1 MKLLFSFF
9 LTLLATL
16 AGALAENTKNFYQHP
31 VPGANGGLS
40 GTVDQP
46 VTHALALNRD
56 HVSCYKGEISADGKS
71 FKLTGLPTGKYDL
84 IFVTK
89 TNQVHEGLDLGAQ
102 NMKLTGIVLKHLEE
116 RVSLA
121 DNFFNKAHLH
131 RYAIS
136 EDGEKLFGFIER
148 IRDRPTLTQGG
159 ETMKVNLRRFD
170 VTEFAK
176 AQDDWMMVNARHVYR
191 EETTQI
197 PNMPFAPH
205 FFNAKLGNFRVIDS
219 NKDLGSL
226 KLAP

>member
-1 MKLLFSFF
+1 MKLLTFT
-9 LTLLATL
+9 LALLATVT
-16 AGALAENTKNFYQHP
+16 GAFAENTRNFYQHP
-31 VPGANGGLS
+31 VAGANGGLS

-56 HVSCYKGEISADGKS
+56 RVSCYKGELSADGKS

-89 TNQVHEGLDLGAQ
+89 TNQVYEGLDLGEQ
-102 NMKLTGIVLKHLEE
+102 SVQLTGIVLKHLEE

-121 DNFFNKAHLH
+121 DAFFNKAHLH
-131 RYAIS
+131 RYALS
-136 EDGEKLFGFIER
+136 ADGEKLFAFIER
-148 IRDRPTLTQGG
+148 IRDRATLTQGG

-191 EETTQI
+191 EETPQI

-205 FFNAKLGNFRVIDS
+205 FYNAKLGNFRVIDS

-226 KLAP
+226 QLAP